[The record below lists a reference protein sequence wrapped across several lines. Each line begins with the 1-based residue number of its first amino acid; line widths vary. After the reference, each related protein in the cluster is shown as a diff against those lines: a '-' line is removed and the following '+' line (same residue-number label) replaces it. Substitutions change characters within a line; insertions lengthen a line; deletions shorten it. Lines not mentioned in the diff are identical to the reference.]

1 MNFSYD
7 IKVSGE
13 NCVISLNEQLIEPH
27 QGDDLLL
34 AVDSLINK
42 GVNHITLDILP
53 LSYFNNTA
61 IELFSEILN
70 VTRMA
75 GGDCLLIG
83 LKETQSS
90 EEVIQKLVAIFEN
103 NVSV

>member
-7 IKVSGE
+7 IKVGE
-13 NCVISLNEQLIEPH
+13 GKCVISLIEQLVEPH

-34 AVDSLINK
+34 ALESLINK
-42 GVNHITLDILP
+42 GINQITLDILQ

-70 VTRMA
+70 VSRRA
-75 GGDCLLIG
+75 GGDCLLVG
-83 LKETQSS
+83 LNETQSS
-90 EEVIQKLVAIFEN
+90 ADVIQKLSAIFEN